1 MKRTIIERYEI
12 TFDYN
17 DHDIAGYL
25 IGGEL
30 TTEEPDTETKD
41 NFCGDWAEVTLANIW
56 SMIHNGDRSP
66 VTFCKEDGKEFLT
79 YYPHHSDDTRFRVVR
94 CRLGE

>member
-1 MKRTIIERYEI
+1 MVRTIIERYEM
-12 TFDYN
+12 TFDYH

-30 TTEEPDTETKD
+30 STEEPDAETKE
-41 NFCGDWAEVTLANIW
+41 NFCGDWSEVTLANIW
-56 SMIHNGDRSP
+56 SMVHNGDRSP
-66 VTFCKEDGKEFLT
+66 VTFWKDNKEFLT
-79 YYPHHSDDTRFRVVR
+79 YYPHHSDDTRFRVIR